1 MKLNN
6 EIKVF
11 QDHSGVAKWHNEW
24 GVEYSDTQG
33 ASYVTVFAGPQAEQ
47 RARDYHNA
55 LVMGALDPIPRVKP

>member
-1 MKLNN
+1 MKVKD

-24 GVEYSDTQG
+24 RVEYSDTQG
-33 ASYVTVFAGPQAEQ
+33 GSYVTIFAGPQAEQ

-55 LVMGALDPIPRVKP
+55 LIMGALQAIPGVKS